1 MPVMDG
7 YEATRHIRNSRQPD
21 IPIIALTAN
30 AMASDRDRCL
40 GAGMNDYLAKPVDPK
55 SLAEALTRWLRVPAK
70 TGSGGADTVQGQNEG
85 EPVFNG
91 EDLLDR
97 LMGDRQLAGVVL
109 RGFLDDTP
117 AQLNIL
123 RKRLDENDAAGARM
137 QAHTLKGA
145 SATVSAERLSADAAA
160 MEQAVI
166 EGQLGRCGEL
176 LPRAAGEFERFR
188 STVERDGWAPTL
200 AGTRAV

>member
-1 MPVMDG
+1 MS
-7 YEATRHIRNSRQPD
+7 A
-21 IPIIALTAN
+21 
-30 AMASDRDRCL
+30 DRDRCL
-40 GAGMNDYLAKPVDPK
+40 GAGMNDYLAKPVDPR
-55 SLAEALTRWLRVPAK
+55 SLSEALARWLRVPAK
-70 TGSGGADTVQGQNEG
+70 TDEPGK
-85 EPVFNG
+85 PVFNG
-91 EDLLDR
+91 EDFLDR

-166 EGQLGRCGEL
+166 EGHLGRCGEL

>member
-1 MPVMDG
+1 
-7 YEATRHIRNSRQPD
+7 
-21 IPIIALTAN
+21 
-30 AMASDRDRCL
+30 
-40 GAGMNDYLAKPVDPK
+40 MNDYLAKPVDPK
-55 SLAEALTRWLRVPAK
+55 SLGEALARWARVPAK

-117 AQLNIL
+117 TQLSAL
-123 RKRLDENDAAGARM
+123 SKRLDEDDAAGARL
-137 QAHTLKGA
+137 QAHTLKGS
-145 SATVSAERLSADAAA
+145 SATVAAERLNAVAAA

-166 EGQLGRCGEL
+166 DGQLGRCAEL
-176 LPRAAGEFERFR
+176 LPRAAEEFERFR
-188 STVERDGWAPTL
+188 NTLERDGWVQTL
-200 AGTRAV
+200 ALLG